1 MISLKKTSVNF
12 ICALRIHEEL
22 ITLNYVPFEAIQL
35 FPETVFDTIEN
46 KGDIRGD
53 TVRWDTL

>member
-1 MISLKKTSVNF
+1 MIPLKKTSVNF
-12 ICALRIHEEL
+12 ICALRVHEEL
-22 ITLNYVPFEAIQL
+22 ITLNYVLEAFQL

-53 TVRWDTL
+53 KVRWDTL

>member
-1 MISLKKTSVNF
+1 MIPLKKTSVNF

-22 ITLNYVPFEAIQL
+22 ITLNYVLEAFPL

-53 TVRWDTL
+53 KVRWDTL